1 MEAIRRSR
9 KPAAVHQ
16 TDCLVDGQWTPAQSG
31 GTLLTLDPAT
41 EEVIAQVA
49 AGDAV
54 DIEAAAEAARK
65 AVRGDWSRGIN
76 RGSVLTALAE
86 LIESEIDDLSALESW
101 DTGHP
106 IRGIRGADL
115 PAAVEYLRLAAEYAN
130 ADGVEPQSNVVPVG
144 VAGFLLP
151 THHAALSSVRSIAR
165 VVVAGCGAVLKP
177 SEHAPL
183 ACLRLVRMAQKAGV
197 PDGVLNVVPGT
208 GARAGRAL
216 ANCSLVDSLVFHGRA
231 ATGRE
236 VCEAAAR
243 NLTPVSLELAGSEV
257 HVVLR
262 DADLEE
268 AARSIA
274 SFANGGELGRMATGA
289 CCLVE
294 RPVQE
299 TFRNLLFRRLDGLK
313 IGDPLDSSVD
323 VGPLACEGDA
333 VAFAHFVERCVRD
346 GAVCLAGGKR
356 FGTRGFFVQP
366 TLLTDIADPSVAM
379 AWDVAAPLG
388 SLVSISAEDE
398 IIERFNARRI
408 RSRVVVWTRD
418 SAAARRLAGSLN
430 TAEIRM
436 GNSEGRAMRA
446 DVVASDLQALVMSKH
461 VA

>member
-1 MEAIRRSR
+1 MEAIRRPR

-16 TDCLVDGQWTPAQSG
+16 TDCFVDGLWTPAQSG
-31 GTLLTLDPAT
+31 GTLLTIDPAT

-49 AGDAV
+49 SGDAA
-54 DIEAAAEAARK
+54 DIEAAAEAARN
-65 AVRGDWSRGIN
+65 AARSDWSRGID
-76 RGSVLTALAE
+76 RRSVLTALAE
-86 LIESEIDDLSALESW
+86 SIEAEIDDLSALESW

-106 IRGIRGADL
+106 IREVRSGDM
-115 PAAVEYLRLAAEYAN
+115 PAAIEYLRRAADYLN
-130 ADGVEPQSNVVPVG
+130 AIGVDTQSCFLPVG

-151 THHAALSSVRSIAR
+151 THHAALATVRSIAR
-165 VVVAGCGAVLKP
+165 AVVAGCGAVLKP

-216 ANCSLVDSLVFHGRA
+216 AKCCLVDSLVFQGRA

-236 VCEAAAR
+236 VCEAASQ

-268 AARSIA
+268 AARDIA
-274 SFANGGELGRMATGA
+274 SFRHGAGAGRVVTGA

-299 TFRNLLFRRLDGLK
+299 AFCKLLSQGLNALK
-313 IGDPLDSSVD
+313 VGDPLDPSVD

-333 VAFAHFVERCVRD
+333 VAFVQFTERRMRE
-346 GAVCLAGGKR
+346 GAVCSAGGKR
-356 FGTRGFFVQP
+356 TGTRGFFVQP
-366 TLLTDIADPSVAM
+366 TLITDNAGTGAAM
-379 AWDVAAPLG
+379 AWDVAGPLCT
-388 SLVSISAEDE
+388 LVPESAEDA
-398 IIERFNARRI
+398 IVERFNAQRC
-408 RSRVVVWTRD
+408 RSRVIVWTRD
-418 SAAARRLAGSLN
+418 QAAAKRLAGSLK
-430 TAEIRM
+430 AADVRA
-436 GNSEGRAMRA
+436 GGSGCRAMGA
-446 DVVASDLQALVMSKH
+446 DVLAADLQPLVVPKH